1 MHEILE
7 DILRVLIV
15 DDDEVDRLAFKRII
29 SKINKNIEVFE
40 ALDGFETLKLLK
52 KEKFDCIFLDYRL
65 PQWDGLRVLKEIRN
79 LQILTPVVII
89 TGQGD
94 EKLVV
99 ELLKIGAEDYLPKSI
114 MSSESVLKSL
124 EYAIKSNRAKEDLKW
139 LASFPE
145 RSPIPII
152 EINYSGDITYINP
165 IANDLFPDLKE
176 KIFSH
181 PFLVGITE
189 MVAEATHKG
198 NLPVV
203 REIEIEEKYYH
214 QTISIVPEKNLIR
227 IYAID
232 ITERKEAEKEL
243 FYNAFFDRLT
253 GLFNKPFFLQRISY
267 VMGLAKKIAD
277 YKYAILLLN
286 IDRFKILNDSLGH
299 GAGDKLI
306 ISIANRLKETLEPKH
321 TISRFGG
328 DEFGILLEDIKDE
341 FSYVIK
347 TIEKIQRN
355 LSNQFK
361 INENEV
367 FVTASIGIVFGS
379 VDYSSAED
387 IIRDADTA
395 LHKAKSLGRAKYEFF
410 NKEMHKKAMHILNLE
425 TDLRRA
431 IDKNEL
437 EIYYQPIVHLESGKM
452 AGLEALVRWNH
463 PEKGFLLAEDFLPL
477 AEETGLIVPIDRW
490 VLKKTFHQVEKWVK
504 EYKINSSFFV
514 SINLSSGNFV
524 EPDFIKFMESL
535 LKEFDFLPQIIRLE
549 ITENTLISNIALT
562 NLILKDLRRKGIQIH
577 LDDFGTGYS
586 SLKYLQKFKVDI
598 IKIDKSFIEGLEKI
612 EENSEIVKAIIL
624 LAHNL
629 KIGVLAEGIETKYQ
643 LEFLKNLKCQYGQG
657 FLFSEG
663 IEPEK
668 ICKFF
673 FS

>member
-1 MHEILE
+1 M
-7 DILRVLIV
+7 
-15 DDDEVDRLAFKRII
+15 
-29 SKINKNIEVFE
+29 
-40 ALDGFETLKLLK
+40 KLLK
-52 KEKFDCIFLDYRL
+52 EEKFDCIFLDYQL
-65 PQWDGLRVLKEIRN
+65 PQWDGLSVLKEIRN

-94 EKLVV
+94 ENLVV

-152 EINYSGDITYINP
+152 ELNYGGDITYINP
-165 IANDLFPDLKE
+165 IAKDLFPDLKE
-176 KIFSH
+176 KVFSH

-189 MVAEATHKG
+189 MVSEATHKG
-198 NLPVV
+198 NLPVI

-214 QTISIVPEKNLIR
+214 QTISIVSEKNLIR

-253 GLFNKPFFLQRISY
+253 GFFNKAFFLQRISY
-267 VMGLAKKIAD
+267 VMGLAKKISD

-286 IDRFKILNDSLGH
+286 IDRFKVLNDSLGH
-299 GAGDKLI
+299 SAGDKLL
-306 ISIANRLKETLEPKH
+306 ISIANRLKESLEPQH
-321 TISRFGG
+321 TISRLAG

-341 FSYVIK
+341 FTYVIK

-361 INENEV
+361 IDSSEI
-367 FVTASIGIVFGS
+367 FITTSIGIVFGS
-379 VDYSSAED
+379 EDYSSAED

-395 LHKAKSLGRAKYEFF
+395 LHKAKSIGRAKYEFF
-410 NKEMHKKAMHILNLE
+410 NKEMHKKAIHILNLE

-437 EIYYQPIVHLESGKM
+437 GIHYQPIVHLESKKV
-452 AGLEALVRWNH
+452 AGFEALVRWKH
-463 PEKGFLLAEDFLPL
+463 PEKGVLLAKDFLPL
-477 AEETGLIVPIDRW
+477 AEETGLIIPIDRW
-490 VLKKTFHQVEKWVK
+490 VLKNTFLQVEDWVK
-504 EYKINSSFFV
+504 EYNINSSFFV

-535 LKEFDFLPQIIRLE
+535 LEEFNFPHQLIRLE
-549 ITENTLISNIALT
+549 ITENTLISNIMFA
-562 NLILKDLRRKGIQIH
+562 NLILKELREKGIQIH

-598 IKIDKSFIEGLEKI
+598 IEIDKSFIEGLGKI
-612 EENSEIVKAIIL
+612 EESNEIVKMIIL
-624 LAHNL
+624 LAQNL
-629 KIGVLAEGIETKYQ
+629 KIDVLAEGIETKYQ

-657 FLFSEG
+657 FLFSEA

-673 FS
+673 